1 MNIDLT
7 DVSNMRCT
15 HKRKNKVHSRTG
27 AAGGARKSRTSM
39 ITKNPT
45 ETGNQQKSTKNK
57 KSKGTNGSMKSKLK
71 ALFKGFVVRKYIHK
85 ERSSKGLITNTGN
98 GDANVPHREQE
109 RRATEFIFSIPQQ
122 ALYMST
128 STTLSLDECGSNLL
142 HLACFHGTAHDAI
155 LMYIFDNCRHETQQY
170 LLTNTDRD
178 GNLPS
183 HILVSSICRQKIDL
197 VDGLK
202 TLKVRTTTSQFAP

>member
-1 MNIDLT
+1 LQQ
-7 DVSNMRCT
+7 SNRV
-15 HKRKNKVHSRTG
+15 N
-27 AAGGARKSRTSM
+27 
-39 ITKNPT
+39 
-45 ETGNQQKSTKNK
+45 
-57 KSKGTNGSMKSKLK
+57 
-71 ALFKGFVVRKYIHK
+71 FF
-85 ERSSKGLITNTGN
+85 
-98 GDANVPHREQE
+98 
-109 RRATEFIFSIPQQ
+109 TEFTFSIPGQ

-155 LMYIFDNCRHETQQY
+155 RYIFDNCRHETQQH

-197 VDGLK
+197 ADGLK